1 MFKRIGNLIRGF
13 FGLFVSGLE
22 KQNAEALLE
31 VERENLRKQIAQYK
45 SRSGRACRPLR
56 APHCPSQETRNRGA
70 GTPRENDR
78 TFASGQSRCGG
89 SKRCPSSEAPPG
101 GCGRPNPNPAST
113 EHPSRVEFAAPKL
126 R

>member
-89 SKRCPSSEAPPG
+89 ANRFSSPNDPPRG
-101 GCGRPNPNPAST
+101 GGRTNPTRA
-113 EHPSRVEFAAPKL
+113 RRDQL
-126 R
+126 C

>member
-89 SKRCPSSEAPPG
+89 SKPVSSPHHPPG
-101 GCGRPNPNPAST
+101 VCGGAKPNRSGT
-113 EHPSRVEFAAPKL
+113 VHPI
-126 R
+126 